1 MNEVLV
7 SIRMPRSMLL
17 KLKELA
23 KKDHFMD
30 LSEEIRSITRKK
42 WLSSTNPELFEIQN
56 LRKDIIK
63 EVKKKSKNEIRKKI
77 INELNEIKKDLK
89 KEGANEK

>member
-7 SIRMPRSMLL
+7 SVRMPESMLL

-30 LSEEIRSITRKK
+30 LSEEIRSITRRK
-42 WLSSTNPELFEIQN
+42 WMEFTNPELVEIQN
-56 LRKDIIK
+56 LKKGILD
-63 EVKKKSKNEIRKKI
+63 EVKKKSESEIRKKVI
-77 INELNEIKKDLK
+77 KELNEIKKELK
-89 KEGANEK
+89 KEGDR